1 MGSAQQLT
9 KLADQLQANYK
20 LFPFTF
26 SGHGGKAFQAE
37 FSMQAFVDELLSFVK
52 AESLHGA
59 AVFGYSMGGY
69 VALSAEQQQ
78 PGTFSQ
84 IMTLGTKF
92 NWTPEGAAKESAM
105 LKPEII
111 SEKVPAYAQA
121 LQAEHGDSWKELCTR
136 TAEMM
141 VKLGNTPL
149 LDAERLAQLNI
160 PVRIGL
166 GDRDKMVTLDESVS
180 AYRALQHGSMTMLP
194 ATPHPLDRVDS
205 AYLANELKAF
215 FA

>member
-9 KLADQLQANYK
+9 KLAELLQTNYK
-20 LFPFTF
+20 VYPFTF
-26 SGHGGKAFQAE
+26 SGHGGKAFQSD
-37 FSMQAFVDELLSFVK
+37 FSMQSFVTELLAFVQT
-52 AESLHGA
+52 ESLQGA
-59 AVFGYSMGGY
+59 LVFGYSMGGY
-69 VALSAEQQQ
+69 VALTAEQQH

-92 NWTPEGAAKESAM
+92 HWTPEGATKESAM

-111 SEKVPAYAQA
+111 SEKVPAYAKA
-121 LQAEHGDSWKELCTR
+121 LEAEHGETWKTLCTR

-141 VKLGNTPL
+141 VTLGNNPL
-149 LDAERLAQLNI
+149 LDAERLAEITI

-166 GDRDKMVTLDESVS
+166 GDRDKMVTLDETVS

-194 ATPHPLDRVDS
+194 ATPHPLDRVDA
-205 AYLANELKAF
+205 AYLANELTAF